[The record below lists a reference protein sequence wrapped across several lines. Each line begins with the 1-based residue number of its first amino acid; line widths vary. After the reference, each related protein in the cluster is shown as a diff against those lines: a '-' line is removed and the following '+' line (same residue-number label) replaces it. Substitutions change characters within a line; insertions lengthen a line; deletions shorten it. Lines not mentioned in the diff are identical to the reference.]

1 MDLDVCAGGN
11 STKGKADSAHAGEGG
26 AMATV
31 PLELYDSARAKIDA
45 NLRWLLAK
53 AYGID
58 HIPEDLCD
66 PFYTDQYEQEHI
78 KPPVIRLLLSGE
90 LYCRVCGL
98 ILKGEQASALQS
110 HLSVIQALSRKGIYV
125 LESDNNPVSDGDL
138 DCSPI
143 KMSSHIPL
151 IDSLMMAYTVEM
163 ISIEQVVGCVKRFS
177 TFSASKELPFDLED
191 AMVFWINKVNMK
203 MKEITEKETK
213 IKQHLLESPSHQKVR
228 YRRDNL
234 SGRHLQHFP
243 MLDDLMKDMCDGAAL
258 LSVVHF
264 YCPECMRLEDICLKV
279 VSSVADSLYNIQ
291 LLREFCNEYL
301 NRSFHLRPEDVLYA
315 PPVLKHNVM
324 VFIAELFWWFEILKP
339 DFVQPRDL
347 QEVKDVRS
355 LLQPKDSRPHVSISN
370 ATKRNFLA
378 TPGSPDII
386 TTSHSPDICNSTKVS
401 PASSPSHLLLPLRQ
415 RQQKS
420 IQKNDASGQRNRSN
434 SLSRVDSQVQGS
446 SLAWPERRQ
455 RPLSQPVPYALHFP
469 LERECDG
476 LSLAH
481 SISKDSL
488 GSNIISITPK
498 HVPGGPGMGVQLP
511 PHRLNGQ
518 DMMGHIRFKDKE
530 MEEEE
535 LVAIIHPAALARCY
549 GPRASPE
556 SDEMEQDD
564 LEVQSEVTSRV
575 SSARH
580 AYCLAAPHPD
590 RLAAPHP
597 DPQPESF
604 YLEPLMPAVFK
615 TAKEKSISLNKEEES
630 GESTSK
636 AVLKRTTEGL
646 NCTFTPIPNVE
657 ATSGPFRPPT
667 KGGTGSSQLPLMG
680 AAEPITRDQSC
691 GFFLHLSP
699 EPGDQTTTFLG
710 LAPSYSPFPT
720 AITTAWVGR
729 DSYSEIA
736 NLEEEEEEEEED
748 QMELAKEVVRRVMG
762 KCLGEGG
769 ESKGEPE
776 GGEGESAKLREDM
789 KVCER
794 EDKEGLEAWSG
805 PSSPCLS
812 TASWASSV
820 CNSGTMRMTSFAE
833 RKLHR
838 KVNSFPDDCSNNSSS
853 QKTTPDGSE
862 SAPYTL
868 GGLWCL
874 QAPSPCRLAKDGALR
889 VRKEVGTTNVL
900 ASELVQLHM
909 QLEEQRRSI
918 EHQKKKMETISACQ
932 RLKLGKAAFLNI
944 VKKGGGKNNML
955 PQPLKH
961 LETQYQTAGKDKAC
975 RDDSCLD
982 VLKGQ
987 RKEGQQQRDRDNRTN
1002 SGGAGP
1008 PDEAGVEPDLSEC
1021 SRSIELLN
1029 EAISAIQQQMM
1040 QLSLQQDR
1048 LIKQSVQSPLG
1059 VLHAASL
1066 LSLPSSPTPNQ
1077 DTSSIPS
1084 SDSTVTPTTH
1094 SDSTAT
1100 PTAHSDSTATPTAH
1114 SDSTATPTDS
1124 KFRPA
1129 VRFMET
1135 ITTAPPVRRPPKLSS
1150 GCSPRTKPA
1159 ELKLTKENGRLASKT
1174 GTLASNTDPRRS
1186 PGWHTTSRGEQDR
1199 DRSQNSSP
1207 TCVIFTESPRA
1218 LERGTLRSTTFK
1230 IRDDANQRSHRD
1242 GPTLNPKHTPP
1253 KDSTPYGTPLTPHCV
1268 DAAEGRE
1275 HSGSGKEIEPG
1286 EEGGRGK
1293 GQLIEVDLSDQKEPS
1308 EGKDS
1313 DIGDTSADGEQKS
1326 GLGFFFKDDEKM
1338 AEDERA
1344 KRRTHFLLKQQRK
1357 MEEARLRKL
1366 QTEAESEQKRDE
1378 ARRKAEEDRVRKEE
1392 EKVRR
1397 ELIKQEY
1404 LRRKQQELIEE
1415 QGLVKPRC
1423 KARKTRP
1430 KSLHRGESCSD
1441 TGFSKG
1447 SSTQDILHCF
1457 QSGSTLSLATE
1468 TVSVTFGGAKPQ
1480 RRGSVESFPLLSMNS
1495 SRNMERDWENG
1506 STASSFTSTLEYNG
1520 PKLFKECVSKSNKP
1534 IIHNAITHCCL
1545 AGKVNE
1551 AQKNTILEELERCE
1565 ANHLMILFRD
1575 GSCQFRAI
1583 YSFSPDTEEIVKFTG
1598 MGPRSISRKMIDK
1611 LYKYSSDRKQF
1622 NCIPAKTVSV
1632 SVDALTIHNHLWQIK
1647 RPSGSSRKK

>member
-1 MDLDVCAGGN
+1 MDLDVCAGGD
-11 STKGKADSAHAGEGG
+11 STRGKADSAFAGEGG
-26 AMATV
+26 AMEIV
-31 PLELYDSARAKIDA
+31 PMELYDSARAKIDA
-45 NLRWLLAK
+45 NLRWLFAK

-58 HIPEDLCD
+58 HIPEDLRD

-151 IDSLMMAYTVEM
+151 IDALMMAYTVEM
-163 ISIEQVVGCVKRFS
+163 ISIERVVGCVKRFS

-191 AMVFWINKVNMK
+191 AMIFWINKVNMK

-213 IKQHLLESPSHQKVR
+213 MKQHLLESPSHQKVR
-228 YRRDNL
+228 YRRDHL
-234 SGRHLQHFP
+234 SGRQLQHFP
-243 MLDDLMKDMCDGAAL
+243 MLDELMKDMCDCSAL

-264 YCPECMRLEDICLKV
+264 YCPEFMRLEDICLKV
-279 VSSVADSLYNIQ
+279 VSSIADSLYNIQ
-291 LLREFCNEYL
+291 LLREFSNEYL
-301 NRSFHLRPEDVLYA
+301 NRCFHLRPEDVLYA

-339 DFVQPRDL
+339 EFVQPRDL

-355 LLQPKDSRPHVSISN
+355 LLQPKNSHPHVAISN
-370 ATKRNFLA
+370 ATKRSFLA
-378 TPGSPDII
+378 TPGSPDVI
-386 TTSHSPDICNSTKVS
+386 TTSQSPDICNSTKVS
-401 PASSPSHLLLPLRQ
+401 PASSPSHSLLPLRQ
-415 RQQKS
+415 RQQMS
-420 IQKNDASGQRNRSN
+420 IQEDDASGQRNRSN
-434 SLSRVDSQVQGS
+434 SLSRVDGQVQGS
-446 SLAWPERRQ
+446 ILAWPETRP

-469 LERECDG
+469 LEGEGNR
-476 LSLAH
+476 LSLAR
-481 SISKDSL
+481 SISKDRL

-498 HVPGGPGMGVQLP
+498 HMIGGMGVGVQLVP
-511 PHRLNGQ
+511 RRLNGQ
-518 DMMGHIRFKDKE
+518 DMMGHIRFK
-530 MEEEE
+530 EEEE
-535 LVAIIHPAALARCY
+535 EGLVTIFNPAGLARCY
-549 GPRASPE
+549 GPRATPE
-556 SDEMEQDD
+556 SDDMEQDD
-564 LEVQSEVTSRV
+564 LEVQSVVTSRV
-575 SSARH
+575 SSALH
-580 AYCLAAPHPD
+580 ASCLAV
-590 RLAAPHP
+590 PHP
-597 DPQPESF
+597 DPQAESF
-604 YLEPLMPAVFK
+604 YLEPLMPAIFK
-615 TAKEKSISLNKEEES
+615 PAKEKSVSLNKEEES
-630 GESTSK
+630 GESRSK
-636 AVLKRTTEGL
+636 AGLKRTTEGL
-646 NCTFTPIPNVE
+646 NCTFTPIPNAE
-657 ATSGPFRPPT
+657 PTSGPLTPPT
-667 KGGTGSSQLPLMG
+667 KGSTGSSQPALMG
-680 AAEPITRDQSC
+680 AAEPATREQSC

-699 EPGDQTTTFLG
+699 EPGDQTTHLLG
-710 LAPSYSPFPT
+710 LAPRHSPFPT
-720 AITTAWVGR
+720 GITTAWVGR
-729 DSYSEIA
+729 DTYSEIA
-736 NLEEEEEEEEED
+736 NLEEEEED
-748 QMELAKEVVRRVMG
+748 QMELAKEVLRRVRG

-769 ESKGEPE
+769 EGKGEPK

-789 KVCER
+789 KVCEH
-794 EDKEGLEAWSG
+794 EDKEDLEAWSG

-812 TASWASSV
+812 TASWASCVCSSGSV
-820 CNSGTMRMTSFAE
+820 RMTSFAE

-838 KVNSFPDDCSNNSSS
+838 KVSSFPDSCSNNSSS

-874 QAPSPCRLAKDGALR
+874 QAPSPCRLAKDAALR
-889 VRKEVGTTNVL
+889 VGKEGGTTNVL

-909 QLEEQRRSI
+909 QLEEQRRAI
-918 EHQKKKMETISACQ
+918 EHQKKKMETISARQ

-944 VKKGGGKNNML
+944 VKKGGGKSDTL

-961 LETQYQTAGKDKAC
+961 LETQYKTASKDC

-982 VLKGQ
+982 VLRGQ
-987 RKEGQQQRDRDNRTN
+987 GKDGQQQRDRDNKTN
-1002 SGGAGP
+1002 RGGAGP
-1008 PDEAGVEPDLSEC
+1008 LDEAGAEPDLSEC

-1029 EAISAIQQQMM
+1029 EAIGAIQQQMM

-1048 LIKQSVQSPLG
+1048 LMKQSVQSPLG
-1059 VLHAASL
+1059 VPPAASL
-1066 LSLPSSPTPNQ
+1066 LFLPSAPASAPTPTQ
-1077 DTSSIPS
+1077 DTSSTPS
-1084 SDSTVTPTTH
+1084 SASSAT
-1094 SDSTAT
+1094 STA
-1100 PTAHSDSTATPTAH
+1100 D
-1114 SDSTATPTDS
+1114 TDS
-1124 KFRPA
+1124 KFHPA
-1129 VRFMET
+1129 VHFVET
-1135 ITTAPPVRRPPKLSS
+1135 ITTALPTRRPPKLSS
-1150 GCSPRTKPA
+1150 GCSRSRSTRTKPS
-1159 ELKLTKENGRLASKT
+1159 ELKLTKENGRPASKT
-1174 GTLASNTDPRRS
+1174 GTPASNTDPKRA

-1199 DRSQNSSP
+1199 DWSQNSSP
-1207 TCVIFTESPRA
+1207 TCVIFAESPRA

-1230 IRDDANQRSHRD
+1230 IRDEANQRSHRD
-1242 GPTLNPKHTPP
+1242 WPTLTPKHPP
-1253 KDSTPYGTPLTPHCV
+1253 PEDSTPYGTPLTPHCV
-1268 DAAEGRE
+1268 DVAEGLEGRE
-1275 HSGSGKEIEPG
+1275 RSGSGKENEPG
-1286 EEGGRGK
+1286 EEVGRGK
-1293 GQLIEVDLSDQKEPS
+1293 GQLIEVDLSDLKEPS
-1308 EGKDS
+1308 EEGGS

-1326 GLGFFFKDDEKM
+1326 GLGFFFKDDEMM
-1338 AEDERA
+1338 AEDEMA
-1344 KRRTHFLLKQQRK
+1344 KRRAHFLLKQQRK

-1415 QGLVKPRC
+1415 QGLVKPRPRSE
-1423 KARKTRP
+1423 ARKARP
-1430 KSLHRGESCSD
+1430 KSLHRGESSSD

-1447 SSTQDILHCF
+1447 SSTPDILSCF

-1468 TVSVTFGGAKPQ
+1468 TESVTSGGAEPQ
-1480 RRGSVESFPLLSMNS
+1480 RGGCSRGGSVESFPLLSRNS
-1495 SRNMERDWENG
+1495 IRNMERDWENG
-1506 STASSFTSTLEYNG
+1506 STASSITSTAEYNG

-1575 GSCQFRAI
+1575 GGCQFRAI

-1598 MGPRSISRKMIDK
+1598 TGPRSISRKMIDK